1 MSLLLSFYGDDLT
14 GSTDAME
21 ALASRGVAT
30 VLFTAPPSP
39 DDLARFPEARAA
51 GVAGT
56 SRSQTPSWM
65 DRELAPAFAALRALG
80 AAVCHYKVC
89 STFDSSPAVG
99 SIGHAADLGAIAFG
113 QDLVPLLVGAPELRR
128 YTAFGQ
134 LFAAYRGDTF
144 RIDRHPVMSR
154 HPVTP
159 MAEADLR
166 LHLAAQTSSRV
177 GLVDLATLSGPSPDE
192 AVDRAAAGGGL
203 LLLDV
208 IDADTQAA
216 AGRQLW
222 RLATGGRRFV
232 VGSSGVEYA
241 LLREWARLGLAPGT
255 ASFAAVGP
263 TERLAAVSG
272 SCSPTTEAQ
281 IRAALGDGFEGV
293 AVDPRELLGEGSAA
307 AVGGAVAEGL
317 AILARGRSPL
327 VYTALGPA
335 TDLGPALGTAG
346 HGRHAIGGGLG
357 RILRALVEQA
367 RLSRAV
373 VAGGDTSSH
382 ALREL
387 ELFALTTRR
396 PIPMSPGSP
405 LCRGASGVAAFDGI
419 EIAFKGGQIGD
430 DAYFSRIRDGRL

>member
-39 DDLARFPEARAA
+39 DDLARFPEAQAV

-56 SRSQTPSWM
+56 SRSETPAWM
-65 DRELAPAFAALRALG
+65 DRELASAFAALRDLG
-80 AAVCHYKVC
+80 ASVCHYKVC
-89 STFDSSPAVG
+89 STFDSSPTVG
-99 SIGHAADLGAIAFG
+99 SIGHAADLGAAVFA

-128 YTAFGQ
+128 YTAFGH
-134 LFAAYRGDTF
+134 LFAAFRGEVF

-159 MAEADLR
+159 MPEADLR
-166 LHLAAQTSSRV
+166 LHLAGQTSSKV
-177 GLVDLATLSGPSPDE
+177 GLIDLATLAGPDPDE
-192 AVDRAAAGGGL
+192 AVDRAAETGGL

-208 IDADTQAA
+208 VDAATQAA
-216 AGRQLW
+216 AGQQLW
-222 RLATGGRRFV
+222 RLAGAGRRFV

-241 LLREWARLGLAPGT
+241 LLREWVRLGLAAGT
-255 ASFAAVGP
+255 ATFPDLAPV
-263 TERLAAVSG
+263 ERLVAVSG

-281 IRAALGDGFEGV
+281 IRAALADGFEGV
-293 AVDPRELLGEGSAA
+293 AVDPRDLLGESRDAA
-307 AVGGAVAEGL
+307 MARAVEEGL
-317 AILARGRSPL
+317 TVLARGRCAL

-335 TDLGPALGTAG
+335 TDLGAAVEDGG
-346 HGRHAIGGGLG
+346 GRHAIGRGLG
-357 RILRALVEQA
+357 RILRDLVA
-367 RLSRAV
+367 RSGLSRAV

-387 ELFALTTRR
+387 GLFALETRR
-396 PIPMSPGSP
+396 PIPASPGSP
-405 LCRGASGVAAFDGI
+405 LCRGSSNVAAFDGI

-430 DAYFSRIRDGRL
+430 DAYFARIRDGHI